1 MGVCGARSLLC
12 DENALEELAGSIAGI
27 LLPGDNILLTGPLGS
42 GKSVFA
48 RAVLG
53 WLGVKGG
60 IPSPSFIVDAIYHT
74 RDLEIH
80 HIDLYR
86 LAGVPEELEA
96 YGVMEALDTGC
107 LAVVEWADRL
117 PAGIPGIHVGLIF
130 TDDPMLRG
138 VEVEDRRMA
147 RD

>member
-1 MGVCGARSLLC
+1 MGVLADRSLLF
-12 DENALEELAGSIAGI
+12 DENALEELAGSIADM
-27 LLPGDNILLTGPLGS
+27 LSPGDNVLLTGSLGS

-48 RAVLG
+48 RALLRR
-53 WLGVKGG
+53 LGVQGG
-60 IPSPSFIVDAIYHT
+60 IPSPSFIIDAIYHA

-86 LAGVPEELEA
+86 LAGAPEELEA
-96 YGVMEALDTGC
+96 YGIIEALDTGC

-117 PAGIPGIHVGLIF
+117 PAGIPGIHVGIIF
-130 TDDPMLRG
+130 TDDPLLRG